1 MSQLLSGFQ
10 GNHAY
15 IGNNSK
21 QIICFSILNLIW
33 IVISSITFR
42 FSYAITLNLLGLVFR
57 SRAFLKPEISRA
69 YKSESLCLC
78 RFPLYRSDKTGCN
91 WYRQF
96 LYLSGFPLCF
106 SHFGSGGN
114 FRFLFFSL
122 ICRSLSISPFSVFCA
137 VLPAFTSI
145 QIFTSPSHRLK
156 RFSVFSLYRFHSLLY
171 IYPRHN
177 VPRTIYCWGSL
188 AIGLTCFL
196 FNLCLSALTA
206 FPYPCRFWDCSSNL
220 HLNFSI
226 ISLYMLFSLWM
237 DFSSP
242 NSPDTF
248 YRSGFPSSRF
258 HLNDHVGSL
267 EMLHQ
272 EFSPAPFHLRDFCPA
287 RWTASIFLKLLL
299 PSKSSLIYRS
309 TLRSLEVFL
318 FSSICY
324 HALFILSIVILNFFE
339 KIWHVWI

>member
-114 FRFLFFSL
+114 FRFLFFSHY
-122 ICRSLSISPFSVFCA
+122 SHPLSIYVSV
-137 VLPAFTSI
+137 
-145 QIFTSPSHRLK
+145 
-156 RFSVFSLYRFHSLLY
+156 SVQYDLIIPL
-171 IYPRHN
+171 
-177 VPRTIYCWGSL
+177 SL
-188 AIGLTCFL
+188 AIPCFRQVRIY
-196 FNLCLSALTA
+196 F
-206 FPYPCRFWDCSSNL
+206 FWCC
-220 HLNFSI
+220 
-226 ISLYMLFSLWM
+226 ISFIKK
-237 DFSSP
+237 P
-242 NSPDTF
+242 
-248 YRSGFPSSRF
+248 PS
-258 HLNDHVGSL
+258 
-267 EMLHQ
+267 
-272 EFSPAPFHLRDFCPA
+272 
-287 RWTASIFLKLLL
+287 
-299 PSKSSLIYRS
+299 
-309 TLRSLEVFL
+309 
-318 FSSICY
+318 
-324 HALFILSIVILNFFE
+324 
-339 KIWHVWI
+339 